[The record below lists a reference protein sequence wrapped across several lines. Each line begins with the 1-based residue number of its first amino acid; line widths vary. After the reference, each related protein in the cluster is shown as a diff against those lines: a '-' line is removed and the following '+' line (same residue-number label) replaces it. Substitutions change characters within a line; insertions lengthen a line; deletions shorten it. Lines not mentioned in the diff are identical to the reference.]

1 MYNEKTNV
9 GAIVAL
15 CGGILAVISFFLFP
29 YISLG
34 FLGSYTAVQLTN
46 GIFGSSMPS
55 LWLELLVALVIIGLS
70 AFELYNNS
78 EVRASS
84 RLILALSSIT
94 TLVIIG
100 VYIVQ
105 SNQQSLFGSVSSFHT
120 TSFWLYILGIIT
132 SLAGS
137 ILQVRR

>member
-15 CGGILAVISFFLFP
+15 CGGILAAISFFLFP

-34 FLGSYTAVQLTN
+34 FFGSYTAVQLAN
-46 GIFGSSMPS
+46 GIFGSSMPI
-55 LWLELLVALVIIGLS
+55 LWLELLVALVIVGLS
-70 AFELYNNS
+70 AFELYKHS
-78 EVRASS
+78 EVKASP

-94 TLVIIG
+94 TLVVFGI
-100 VYIVQ
+100 YIVQ
-105 SNQQSLFGSVSSFHT
+105 SNQQSLFGSASSVYAT
-120 TSFWLYILGIIT
+120 GFWLYILGIIA

-137 ILQVRR
+137 ILQMRR